1 MNSGI
6 EGSAAASPGC
16 LLLPLLLLAGE
27 RSDEDA
33 PATQVSA
40 TEARRV
46 GEAAL
51 LRLLRRPPLG
61 DDHGGVAMPPMAG
74 ECRLVW
80 LGRGE
85 QSGFQPPGGVNW

>member
-51 LRLLRRPPLG
+51 LRLLRRPLG
-61 DDHGGVAMPPMAG
+61 DDHGSVAMPPTAG
-74 ECRLVW
+74 ERHLVW
-80 LGRGE
+80 LGKGE
-85 QSGFQPPGGVNW
+85 QSGFQSPGGAAR